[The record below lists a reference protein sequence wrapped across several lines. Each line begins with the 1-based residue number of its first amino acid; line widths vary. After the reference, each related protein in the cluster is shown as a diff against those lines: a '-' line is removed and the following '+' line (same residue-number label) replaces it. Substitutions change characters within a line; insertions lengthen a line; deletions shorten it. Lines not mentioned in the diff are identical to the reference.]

1 MAVNHLVAGSSPAGT
16 FFQVNMSILT
26 NLITPLRASAGQ
38 LGSFKNHWNPDS
50 TPGVVAFRFQQ
61 SFLDLVLASSTLR
74 ILAHVLKGSARLRS
88 KVLFLASDPKL
99 ESSAVLLNERHRFAA
114 VSTHRL
120 FFMLQFIR
128 QARSF
133 FSLRTLRGS
142 HSKAKSKVKS
152 KAKKKLSVLLS
163 LLRIR
168 PFLRWSV
175 RAIFQFSK
183 LKLNYV
189 TDKLNER
196 FRFPYF
202 RTCYFFGTFLP
213 GGLIS
218 NWTRFR
224 FAESSI
230 EELVVPPDFVVNVST
245 REIHSS
251 LESCRFLGIPAVSA
265 VDGDLDFSLPMFSL
279 PANQGSIFLSRF
291 LMGFLGDFASYLPFN
306 LNHLHAHRRRRAF
319 SNLVK
324 FRSIC
329 LDLRIKSEEVQAVS
343 PRRLH
348 LFSARRFLVQTL
360 LDFQVKFVADS
371 PKNRFHSPT
380 KNNRSH
386 QLPRLFRP
394 HRLGFL
400 RYLSLR
406 ALGLDINYLP
416 LPRRF
421 GSRRTQ
427 RRAFL
432 KKPRT
437 FSFEHFVLRRFFGPF
452 LRFPLSG
459 YSRFHGNV
467 GASKAFAPV
476 HPSER
481 PRSIGFQLGVEPRP
495 ASSFDPV
502 SHRATPTPR
511 TPGPVSFYFRFFPS
525 PQHGFSKPFASRI
538 KNSQKPFGLLYFRR
552 LLELGTVSPF
562 SNSLLVRL
570 GVGPLHDRAWPQFD
584 SRQKKSRGFRLPR
597 SLKLRLGTQKKL
609 KKFFPNRSKRIFSK
623 KTSG

>member
-1 MAVNHLVAGSSPAGT
+1 
-16 FFQVNMSILT
+16 MSILT
-26 NLITPLRASAGQ
+26 SLVTPLRASASQ

-61 SFLDLVLASSTLR
+61 SVLDLTLASTTLR
-74 ILAHVLKGSARLRS
+74 TLAHVLKGSSRLRC
-88 KVLFLASDPKL
+88 KILFLASDPKL
-99 ESSAVLLNERHRFAA
+99 ESSAVLLNERHRSAA
-114 VSTHRL
+114 ISTHRL

-128 QARSF
+128 QLKSF
-133 FSLRTLRGS
+133 LSPRTLRNRR
-142 HSKAKSKVKS
+142 SKRKSK
-152 KAKKKLSVLLS
+152 KKFSSPLS
-163 LLRIR
+163 LLRLR
-168 PFLRWSV
+168 PFFRWSL
-175 RAIFQFSK
+175 RAISQFSK

-202 RTCYFFGTFLP
+202 RTCYYFGTFLP

-224 FAESSI
+224 FAEPSI
-230 EELVVPPDFVVNVST
+230 EELVLPPDFVVNVST
-245 REIHSS
+245 REVHSS

-265 VDGDLDFSLPMFSL
+265 VDGDLDFSLPIFPL

-306 LNHLHAHRRRRAF
+306 LTHLYVHRRRRAF

-329 LDLRIKSEEVQAVS
+329 FDVLTKSEEVQTIS
-343 PRRLH
+343 HRRLH
-348 LFSARRFLVQTL
+348 LFSARRFLVQAL
-360 LDFQVKFVADS
+360 LDFQVKFVASS
-371 PKNRFHSPT
+371 PKNRFQSPT

-432 KKPRT
+432 RKPRT
-437 FSFEHFVLRRFFGPF
+437 FSFEHLVLRRFFGPF
-452 LRFPLSG
+452 LRFPLSA
-459 YSRFHGNV
+459 YPRFHGTLAV
-467 GASKAFAPV
+467 SRAFAPV

-495 ASSFDPV
+495 TSFFDPV
-502 SHRATPTPR
+502 AHRATPTPR
-511 TPGPVSFYFRFFPS
+511 ISGPVSYYFRFFPS
-525 PQHGFSKPFASRI
+525 PEQGFSRPFITKPKA
-538 KNSQKPFGLLYFRR
+538 KQKPFGLLYFQN
-552 LLELGTVSPF
+552 LLKLGTVSPF
-562 SNSLLVRL
+562 PNSLLIRL
-570 GVGPLHDRAWPQFD
+570 GVGPLYDRGWPQLGGPRMKKVHGPRPRKSPKVAKDD
-584 SRQKKSRGFRLPR
+584 S
-597 SLKLRLGTQKKL
+597 KKL
-609 KKFFPNRSKRIFSK
+609 TKFVLKQLMSIK